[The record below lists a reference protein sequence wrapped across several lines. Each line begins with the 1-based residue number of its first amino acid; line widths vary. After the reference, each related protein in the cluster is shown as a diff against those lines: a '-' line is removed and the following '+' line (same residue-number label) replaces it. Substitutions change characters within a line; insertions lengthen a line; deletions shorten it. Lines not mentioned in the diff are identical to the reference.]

1 MQLKATPLFLL
12 LGLLALQAPAQK
24 VLWASKVR
32 ESSSSM
38 ADASNPNAR
47 GAIQVLGYPSV
58 MPGWGSSP
66 SAWAPANAESQM
78 EDYILVDFAEAIQ
91 VQQIVVHEN
100 HNPGAIDRILLFDE
114 AGKNYQVYKNANPAP
129 TGTGRLSHFF
139 ISRTSY
145 KVTAAM
151 VVLKT
156 ALVPGDNEI
165 DAIGIADHMDSIKVR
180 VRLAEGL
187 PITGER
193 ENLGPNVNSATDDLC
208 PVISPDGKLLLF
220 TRQGHPDNI
229 APVSNQDIYF
239 STINPDGSF
248 SPAKNIGA
256 PLNNNEN
263 SSVTA
268 ITPDGQTLLL
278 LNRYLPNGQMEK
290 GVSMTQRTAEGWGF
304 PQNVEIKDFYNDNIY
319 GEYCLA
325 SSGKTILMTLQRKDS
340 YGGKDIYI
348 SFRLDDGTWT
358 APLNCGPQINSGCGE
373 TSPFLAADGTTLY
386 FSTDGRPGYGKKD
399 MFLTRRLDDTWTNWS
414 EPENLGPALNTPGW
428 DAYYSIPASG
438 EYAYFVS
445 YTDAIGAADVFR
457 AKLPAVLRPR
467 PVVLVRGRV
476 LNAKTNEP
484 IGARISYENLESGTE
499 VGIANS
505 NPKVGEYS
513 IVLPAGEEY
522 GFLALSADYIPVSES
537 MDLTKLTEYK
547 EITRD
552 LRLVP
557 FEKGATI
564 RLNNV
569 FFDTG
574 KYALRKQSLRE
585 LDRLV
590 KLLNENATMK
600 IEVAGHTDDVGADET
615 NLSLSRNRAKAV
627 YDYLVT
633 KGIPAVRL
641 SSKGY
646 GETKPQLPNTNAENR
661 QVNRRVE
668 FTITE
673 I

>member
-1 MQLKATPLFLL
+1 MRSRAIPLLFFLL
-12 LGLLALQAPAQK
+12 IAVQAQAQK
-24 VLWASKVR
+24 VLWAKSVV
-32 ESSSSM
+32 ESSSSLS
-38 ADASNPNAR
+38 DASNPNSR
-47 GAIQVLGYPSV
+47 SAIQVLGSPSV
-58 MPGWGSSP
+58 MPGFGSSL
-66 SAWAPANAESQM
+66 SAWAPATAESQR
-78 EDYILVDFAEAIQ
+78 EEYIKVGFAEAIQ
-91 VQQIVVHEN
+91 VELILVHEN
-100 HNPGAIDRILLFDE
+100 NNPGAIDRILLFDE
-114 AGKNYQVYKNANPAP
+114 AGKNYQVYKNPAPGP
-129 TGTGRLSHFF
+129 TGTGRLSHFY
-139 ISRTSY
+139 IDRTPY
-145 KVTAAM
+145 KAVAAM
-151 VVLKT
+151 VVLNTT
-156 ALVPGDNEI
+156 AVPGDNEI
-165 DAIGIADHMDSIKVR
+165 DAIGISDVRDSVKIE
-180 VRLAEGL
+180 VRLAAGL
-187 PITGER
+187 PLTGER
-193 ENLGPNVNSATDDLC
+193 VNLGPNVNSVTDDLC
-208 PVISPDGKLLLF
+208 PVISPDGRLLLF

-229 APVSNQDIYF
+229 PPVTNQDIYF

-248 SPAKNIGA
+248 APAKNIGA
-256 PLNNNEN
+256 PLNNTEN

-268 ITPDGQTLLL
+268 ITPDGQTVLL

-290 GVSMTQRTAEGWGF
+290 GVSISLRTGDGWGF
-304 PQNVEIKDFYNDNIY
+304 PQNLEIKDFYNDNMY

-325 SSGKTILMTLQRKDS
+325 ANGKVMLMTVQRKD
-340 YGGKDIYI
+340 GFGAKDICV
-348 SFRLDDGTWT
+348 SFRNDDGTWT
-358 APLNCGPQINSGCGE
+358 APLNCGPTINTGSSE
-373 TSPFLAADGTTLY
+373 TSPFLAADGMTLY
-386 FSTDGRPGYGKKD
+386 FSTDGFPGIGKKD

-414 EPENLGPALNTPGW
+414 VPENLGPALNTPGW

-445 YTDAIGAADVFR
+445 YTDAIGAADIFR

-484 IGARISYENLESGTE
+484 IGARISYENLTTGTE

-505 NPKVGEYS
+505 NPKTGDYS

-522 GFLALSADYIPVSES
+522 GFLAISADYIPVSENI
-537 MDLTKLTEYK
+537 DLTKLTEYK

-557 FEKGATI
+557 IEKGATI
-564 RLNNV
+564 RLNNI

-574 KYALRKQSLRE
+574 KFNLRKQSLRE

-590 KLLNENATMK
+590 KLLNENPNMK
-600 IEVAGHTDDVGADET
+600 IEVSGHTDDVGTDES
-615 NLSLSRNRAKAV
+615 NLVLSRNRAKAV
-627 YDYLVT
+627 YDYLVS
-633 KGIPAVRL
+633 KNIVAARL
-641 SSKGY
+641 TSKGY